1 MRVIICDAHR
11 VFADA
16 LASLLRARGHQ
27 VVGSALDLGEMA
39 RMLAGAAPGEPV
51 DACVI
56 DLPRPGPRPEIEQA
70 VAGAPQTPFVVLS
83 GSADPSALRQAA
95 GAGVG
100 GLALKRD
107 DFGEF
112 LRVLTEAVARPGPAG
127 ARAGAGA
134 GAAQAGPVIL
144 SASARSALRRA
155 DGVAAGPS
163 QFLTER
169 EREALSRLVRGES
182 TTGMAGAMGV
192 SVSTARTH
200 IDAVL
205 CKLGTHTRLEAV
217 AYAVREGLVDLTGW
231 QLEQQAVGT

>member
-56 DLPRPGPRPEIEQA
+56 DLPRPGRRPEIEQA

-95 GAGVG
+95 SAGVG

-112 LRVLTEAVARPGPAG
+112 LRVLHRGRRPAG
-127 ARAGAGA
+127 PGRGRGQGRGWGWGGRGAGRAGHLVGVGAVGAPARRRCRRWTVPVPDRARA
-134 GAAQAGPVIL
+134 
-144 SASARSALRRA
+144 
-155 DGVAAGPS
+155 
-163 QFLTER
+163 
-169 EREALSRLVRGES
+169 
-182 TTGMAGAMGV
+182 
-192 SVSTARTH
+192 
-200 IDAVL
+200 
-205 CKLGTHTRLEAV
+205 
-217 AYAVREGLVDLTGW
+217 
-231 QLEQQAVGT
+231 